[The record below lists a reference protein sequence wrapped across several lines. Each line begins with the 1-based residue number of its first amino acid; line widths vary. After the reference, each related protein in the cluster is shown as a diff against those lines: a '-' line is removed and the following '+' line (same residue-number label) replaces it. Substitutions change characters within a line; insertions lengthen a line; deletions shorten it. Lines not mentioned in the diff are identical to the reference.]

1 MTMDLWQLHIFC
13 KVVELSSFSKAGQ
26 AIHLSQPTVS
36 SHIKDLERHFGC
48 ALIDRLS
55 RCAVPTKAGDLL
67 YAYATRL
74 LALRDETESI
84 MAEFQGQYKGCLQI
98 GGSTIPGG
106 YLLPKIIGG
115 FNQIYPRIRISLVI
129 GDSKEIVRKV
139 LGGEIEMGFTGARFG
154 EAHLRETALTSDRL
168 KLIVHPQHAWSEKS
182 SVSIEALCQEPMIVR
197 EAGSG
202 TLQVLKAAL
211 RSKGMNLGEHFRII
225 AEIGN
230 TVGIIGAVKSGLGV
244 SVFST
249 MAIEDDLR
257 EGRLIALDIQDLNLE
272 RQIYIADDERR
283 TLSPLA
289 HAFRHYIS
297 HLMEGKPGGAL

>member
-1 MTMDLWQLHIFC
+1 MLQLIW
-13 KVVELSSFSKAGQ
+13 
-26 AIHLSQPTVS
+26 I
-36 SHIKDLERHFGC
+36 
-48 ALIDRLS
+48 
-55 RCAVPTKAGDLL
+55 
-67 YAYATRL
+67 
-74 LALRDETESI
+74 
-84 MAEFQGQYKGCLQI
+84 
-98 GGSTIPGG
+98 IP
-106 YLLPKIIGG
+106 L
-115 FNQIYPRIRISLVI
+115 F
-129 GDSKEIVRKV
+129 
-139 LGGEIEMGFTGARFG
+139 
-154 EAHLRETALTSDRL
+154 
-168 KLIVHPQHAWSEKS
+168 PQRAWSEKS